1 MQCCWVVLWPMKV
14 MGDDLH
20 EPWRQGDISS
30 AIPQIQQYA
39 QSAAKSTTCI
49 MPYLCNTWK
58 VKSRTGS
65 KFHRPDFQ
73 ASTHVWLAS
82 QLEVSNVFQSCYVH
96 YARIKSDTH
105 IWFLS
110 LQTGMDVP
118 GVHFSLLPFGFGHL
132 HFGTC
137 RSTFGRLRTGEG
149 FAAEITLTRLL
160 L

>member
-105 IWFLS
+105 LVPEFADRNGRSWCPFFSSALWFWPSPFWDLPLDIWK
-110 LQTGMDVP
+110 VA
-118 GVHFSLLPFGFGHL
+118 H
-132 HFGTC
+132 
-137 RSTFGRLRTGEG
+137 R
-149 FAAEITLTRLL
+149 
-160 L
+160 